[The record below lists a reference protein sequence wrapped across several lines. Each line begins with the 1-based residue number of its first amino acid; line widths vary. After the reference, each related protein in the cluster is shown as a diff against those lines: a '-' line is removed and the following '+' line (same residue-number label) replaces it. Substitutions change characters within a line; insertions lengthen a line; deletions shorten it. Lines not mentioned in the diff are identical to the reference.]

1 MNAALCQAVTALPS
15 IQESQEMLETLER
28 ANLFLVP
35 LDNERRWYRYH
46 HLFADLLRSG
56 WGSGKVQQCRRE
68 MSSAFCQGQG
78 RSAVPGSYRG
88 FEAAGGSMKKD
99 PGVAAPKGPGWD

>member
-1 MNAALCQAVTALPS
+1 MPFIFGSDFVTVNCGLGGECGISAAFHNYLGYRTAS
-15 IQESQEMLETLER
+15 SQ
-28 ANLFLVP
+28 NP
-35 LDNERRWYRYH
+35 
-46 HLFADLLRSG
+46 FADLLRSG